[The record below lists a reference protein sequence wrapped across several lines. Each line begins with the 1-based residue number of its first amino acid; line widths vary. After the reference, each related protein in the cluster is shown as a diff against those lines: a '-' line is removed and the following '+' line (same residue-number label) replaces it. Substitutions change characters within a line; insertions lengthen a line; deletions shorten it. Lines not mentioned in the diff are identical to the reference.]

1 MEATARLERL
11 IPGPAHYRVLWLLGL
26 GWAFDAMDVGLIA
39 FTLPAIKRDL
49 ALAPA
54 AAGLLASAGLFGML
68 LGALAGGRLADL
80 YGRGFLV
87 RTGLLGFGLGSL
99 LTALAPGYGW
109 LLLFRFLTGLGL
121 GAELPVASSLLSELV
136 PGRYRGRFLV
146 WLEAFWAVGWLV
158 AALTGFLL
166 VPTLGWRPAFVAGG
180 LPALYVLYLRRAL
193 PESPRWLL
201 SQGRAAEA
209 ARVVEEL
216 AAGTREAPGAAPALP
231 APRPRAYS
239 ELFRPP
245 LLGRTV
251 FIALAWFLLNAGYY
265 GAFIWLPSLLHQQGY
280 TLVRSLGY
288 VLLMTLAQLPGYLS
302 AAWLID
308 RVGRRPV
315 LVGYLFLSGV
325 FAWLLGHA
333 HGTGQVLLYGS
344 LLSFFNLGA
353 WGSIYAYTPELFPT
367 GLRASGAGLA
377 AAVGRVGGILAPYL
391 TGALLAGLGFAG
403 VLGLHGLFLVLAGV
417 AAFLVGVETRG
428 RVLEE

>member
-1 MEATARLERL
+1 MAVLARLERL
-11 IPGPAHYRVLWLLGL
+11 VPGPAHVRVLWLLGL

-39 FTLPAIKRDL
+39 FTLPAIKKDL
-49 ALAPA
+49 GLAAA

-68 LGALAGGRLADL
+68 IGALAGGRLADL
-80 YGRGFLV
+80 YGRSVLV
-87 RTGLLGFGLGSL
+87 RTSLLGFGVGSL
-99 LTALAPGYGW
+99 LTAAAPGYGG

-136 PGRYRGRFLV
+136 PSRYRGRFLV

-158 AALTGFLL
+158 AALVGFLV
-166 VPTLGWRPAFVAGG
+166 VPSLGWRVAFLVGALPAF
-180 LPALYVLYLRRAL
+180 YVLYLRQAL

-201 SQGRAAEA
+201 ARGKEA
-209 ARVVEEL
+209 AARAVVERL
-216 AAGTREAPGAAPALP
+216 AAGAKEAGP
-231 APRPRAYS
+231 APEPKPARPRGYL

-245 LLGRTV
+245 LARRTV

-265 GAFIWLPSLLHQQGY
+265 GAFIWLPSLLHQQGF

-315 LVGYLFLSGV
+315 LVGYLLLSGV
-325 FAWLLGHA
+325 FALLLGRA
-333 HGTGQVLLYGS
+333 GSVAEILVYGS

-367 GLRASGAGLA
+367 ALRASGAGLA

-391 TGALLAGLGFAG
+391 TGALLARLGFTG
-403 VLGLHGLFLVLAGV
+403 VLGMHGLFLLLAG
-417 AAFLVGVETRG
+417 AMALLVGIETRG